1 MPAGNWLL
9 PEHHHRVQHL
19 PLVAMFH
26 AQHFKP
32 SLAHDVG
39 ELLWLLQPESLPVPP
54 ERPHAGG
61 GPEDGRP
68 AAPARRMSANPCGP
82 YTQNPPQPRVSGPR
96 LAADRNPPARPPPR
110 FITRATSRR

>member
-9 PEHHHRVQHL
+9 PEHHHRVQPL

-39 ELLWLLQPESLPVPP
+39 ELLRLVQPESLPVAR
-54 ERPHAGG
+54 ERPQGLSWRVRPPTRVKPGRYAGG
-61 GPEDGRP
+61 QLASARAPPPCPTPATGRDVP
-68 AAPARRMSANPCGP
+68 RAALQ
-82 YTQNPPQPRVSGPR
+82 TQPR
-96 LAADRNPPARPPPR
+96 A
-110 FITRATSRR
+110 